1 VTTSRLVP
9 FMLGAI
15 SALSLV
21 AALFF
26 ARFYRDT
33 REPLFLYFAAA
44 FGLEG
49 VNRTLQAFTTAAPN
63 EVPPTVLVLRAIAYS
78 LIVVG
83 VYRKNRS

>member
-1 VTTSRLVP
+1 MTTSRLVP

-44 FGLEG
+44 FGIEG
-49 VNRTLQAFTTAAPN
+49 VNQTLQAFTMAPSN
-63 EVPPTVLVLRAIAYS
+63 EVQPTVNVLRAIAYS
-78 LIVVG
+78 IILVG